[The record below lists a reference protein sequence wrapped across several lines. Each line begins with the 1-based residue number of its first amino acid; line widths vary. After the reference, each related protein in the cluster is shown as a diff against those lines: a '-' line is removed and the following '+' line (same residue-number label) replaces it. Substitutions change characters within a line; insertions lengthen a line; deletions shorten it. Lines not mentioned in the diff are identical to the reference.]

1 MQDEQGLRFMDF
13 CAKTEASIFSHLL
26 LERKS
31 QKLSLCDKLKMLYR
45 QAKTRATATATA
57 AEPNPRQY
65 FCGKQNGGLT
75 KYSRMMWRRPPD
87 PIHIQSL
94 TE

>member
-13 CAKTEASIFSHLL
+13 CAQTDASIFSHLL

-31 QKLSLCDKLKMLYR
+31 LCDKLKTLYR
-45 QAKTRATATATA
+45 QAKLTATTTASA

-65 FCGKQNGGLT
+65 FSTENKTEDG
-75 KYSRMMWRRPPD
+75 
-87 PIHIQSL
+87 QSL
-94 TE
+94 QG

>member
-13 CAKTEASIFSHLL
+13 CTQTDASIFSHLL

-31 QKLSLCDKLKMLYR
+31 LCDKLKTLYR
-45 QAKTRATATATA
+45 QNSTATATAASA

-65 FCGKQNGGLT
+65 
-75 KYSRMMWRRPPD
+75 
-87 PIHIQSL
+87 
-94 TE
+94 E